1 MISQYVKAV
10 GQLQQLFQE
19 LAHEGKISDRQAG
32 RFDQSQKILVN
43 FHAWLRNEL
52 DGNIKVELPWEDELF
67 IEAWTLWKKFKKEK
81 GFIYKIIG
89 EQSALIHL
97 TELSKGDM
105 TTAIAILKQSRE
117 NGWSNLFELKAQN
130 TITKKLVDKHQ
141 TDYKQQLLNRLGM
154 Q

>member
-1 MISQYVKAV
+1 MISQYVKAI
-10 GQLQQLFQE
+10 GQLQELFQE

-32 RFDQSQKILVN
+32 RFDQSQKMLVN

-67 IEAWTLWKKFKKEK
+67 TEAWTLWKKFKKEK
-81 GFIYKIIG
+81 GFTYKIIG

-97 TELSKGDM
+97 TELSKGNM

-117 NGWSNLFELKAQN
+117 NGWNNLFELKAQN

-141 TDYKQQLLNRLGM
+141 TDYKQQLLNRLGL

>member
-19 LAHEGKISDRQAG
+19 LAQEGKISDRQAG

>member
-19 LAHEGKISDRQAG
+19 LAHEGKITDRQAG

-105 TTAIAILKQSRE
+105 ITAIAILKQSRE